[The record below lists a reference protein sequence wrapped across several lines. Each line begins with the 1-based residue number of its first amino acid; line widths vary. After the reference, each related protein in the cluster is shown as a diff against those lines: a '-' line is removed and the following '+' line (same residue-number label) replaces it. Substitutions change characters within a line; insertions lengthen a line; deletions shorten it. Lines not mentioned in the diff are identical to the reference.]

1 MTLSTDAL
9 GGDAV
14 TASYTG
20 ASFADKNV
28 GTGKTVSVT
37 GISISGADAANYN
50 LLNTTASTT
59 ADITQRDLTVTATGV
74 NKVYDGTT
82 TATVTLST
90 DALGGDDVTASY
102 AGASFAD
109 KNAGSGKAVSVT
121 GISISGADAANYNL
135 LNTTASTTADIT
147 QKALTITADGRGKAY
162 RDTVTFAGTEFTT
175 EGLIGSD
182 TVDSVTLASAGA
194 EATAAAGAYDIVP
207 GAAAGSG
214 LENYSITYV
223 NGSLAVNKVSLT
235 WTVTS
240 SPASSAPGGA
250 VTFTA
255 TVNDTEATGTVTFV
269 DGDAVLGT
277 APLDH
282 GVATLT
288 ISDIS
293 AGSHSV
299 TVAYDGDTNF
309 ADGTSP
315 AYICQVDAASQSSW
329 WLIVCI
335 AAGVIGGFFCLLFF
349 WRRRKP
355 RQALAASAIG
365 SATGMAVDDAV
376 AANIPPAVVENETS
390 GDIEAAVAGVGASA
404 VLLEGE
410 QKAEYSTEAT
420 LQEIRRVVETAAPDV
435 AAHQKRVS
443 ELAGSIARE
452 MGLADRQIDGIRLAA
467 ELHDIGKVIE
477 PEEAATQPDRPSQ
490 ADTSTIWDHPK
501 VAFDLLKDVEF
512 DWPIAR
518 IVAQHH
524 ERLDGSGYPYGIPG
538 KDILLEARIIAVA
551 DAVDDML
558 ASQPHRPAM
567 SPEEAL
573 AELADGD
580 GSLYD
585 SEVVRACQKVINER
599 GSEVELSSPL
609 P

>member
-1 MTLSTDAL
+1 MTRHRQLQRRHLRRPERRGRQGRQRHRHLHQRHDAANSDLLNTTESTTADVSQRDLTVTAIGVNKVYDGTTNAIVILSTDAL

-14 TASYTG
+14 TASCTS
-20 ASFADKNV
+20 ASFD
-28 GTGKTVSVT
+28 
-37 GISISGADAANYN
+37 
-50 LLNTTASTT
+50 
-59 ADITQRDLTVTATGV
+59 
-74 NKVYDGTT
+74 
-82 TATVTLST
+82 
-90 DALGGDDVTASY
+90 
-102 AGASFAD
+102 D

-162 RDTVTFAGTEFTT
+162 RDTVTFAGTEFAA

-182 TVDSVTLASAGA
+182 TVDSVTLASPGA

-207 GAAAGSG
+207 GAAAGTG

-223 NGSLAVNKVSLT
+223 NGTLTVNKVSLT

-240 SPASSAPGGA
+240 SPASSAPGGT

-255 TVNDTEATGTVTFV
+255 TVNDTEASGTVTFV
-269 DGDAVLGT
+269 DGDTVLGT

-288 ISDIS
+288 ISGIS

-315 AYICQVDAASQSSW
+315 AYIWQVDAASKSNW

-365 SATGMAVDDAV
+365 GTIEVAVDDAV
-376 AANIPPAVVENETS
+376 AGNIPPAVVENEAG
-390 GDIEAAVAGVGASA
+390 GDGEEAVAEVAVAGVGASA

-410 QKAEYSTEAT
+410 QTAEYSTEAT

-443 ELAGSIARE
+443 ELAGSIAGE

-477 PEEAATQPDRPSQ
+477 PEGAPAQTDKPPQ

-551 DAVDDML
+551 DAVDGML
-558 ASQPHRPAM
+558 SGRPSHPAM

-585 SEVVRACQKVINER
+585 SEVVQACQKVISQR
-599 GSEVELSSPL
+599 GSEVELSQSHP
-609 P
+609 